1 MTQTDAILTAL
12 KEGRTLTPLDAL
24 SEFGCLRL
32 AARVRDLRD
41 AGHPIETT
49 IETNDNGKRFARYA
63 MQEAHR

>member
-49 IETNDNGKRFARYA
+49 IEKNDNGKRFARYA
-63 MQEAHR
+63 LR